1 MKKAL
6 IGIILASMVIGGFA
20 IVGSHQAQKSQLA
33 DPGGG
38 VRPTY

>member
-6 IGIILASMVIGGFA
+6 IGICLVAMAIGGFA
-20 IVGSHQAQKSQLA
+20 FVANHQPHQQNLA

>member
-6 IGIILASMVIGGFA
+6 IGICLAAMVVGGFA
-20 IVGSHQAQKSQLA
+20 VVANHQSQPQHLA